1 MKLEKGIEMINNMAG
16 RPATKAD
23 EAVKIFMVAEDGDSF
38 FIPLEDRDD
47 KKLSYTQSYYVSI
60 FNRYK
65 NRVGKSTF
73 KLKSRRVDGGVRF
86 WFFDENR

>member
-1 MKLEKGIEMINNMAG
+1 MKLEKGIEMINNTAG

-38 FIPLEDRDD
+38 FIPLEDRSDR
-47 KKLSYTQSYYVSI
+47 KLNHTQSYYVSI